1 MSVYDIGR
9 VCIKTRGR
17 EANYRCVVL
26 NIIDKNNVLVEGLK
40 VKRRACNIKHL
51 APTKDKLEIS
61 KEENSENLKKAIEKA
76 KMTEA
81 FEKPLKL

>member
-61 KEENSENLKKAIEKA
+61 KEEKSENLKKAIEKA

-81 FEKPLKL
+81 FEKPLSL